1 MTMSMSFRSMTRCSS
16 VDRFIVADG
25 LSIVLA
31 VIVMM
36 VMVMTSQKG
45 RYEII

>member
-1 MTMSMSFRSMTRCSS
+1 MTLCSS
-16 VDRFIVADG
+16 LDRFIVADRLG
-25 LSIVLA
+25 VVLA

-36 VMVMTSQKG
+36 VMTMTSQKG